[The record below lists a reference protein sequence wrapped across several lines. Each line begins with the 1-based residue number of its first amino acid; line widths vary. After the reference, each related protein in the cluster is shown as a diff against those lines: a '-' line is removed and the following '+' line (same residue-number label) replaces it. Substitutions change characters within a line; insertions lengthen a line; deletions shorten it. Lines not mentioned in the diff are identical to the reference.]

1 MKQNLLKNTIIA
13 SMVTCLFGT
22 IAACTSLS
30 DEDTLYE
37 ADAKSELSQTAS
49 VVNAG
54 ADVCTAEN
62 QGSCIVRYE
71 EPDLNLN
78 QVYAGYAVST
88 NSSYQAG
95 SVPVALSSP
104 VQIDGLSV
112 KDKVAQRQFAQQ
124 QADLAL
130 QPIQGGEVVCT
141 GDACSEA
148 LFKTEIEKIIQ
159 TTVNESQVGQV
170 GYVYVAADGQVVP
183 APVQNLVTPTTTAE
197 DIVAINQES
206 ATANPETVATTTEVV
221 TEEVAVNEETV
232 TETEKVTV
240 TKNDK
245 VVSLKDR
252 ITFGEEVHDWE
263 APAGESLRNL
273 LMRWGELSGWTVV
286 WKLDRDYNLE
296 AGVVFRGKFTEVAAA
311 FIRSFARA
319 TPAPI
324 GTFYKGNRVL
334 VINTQENENAD

>member
-1 MKQNLLKNTIIA
+1 MKQNLLKNTITA
-13 SMVTCLFGT
+13 GMVTCFLGSV
-22 IAACTSLS
+22 AACTSLS
-30 DEDTLYE
+30 DDETLV
-37 ADAKSELSQTAS
+37 SERSTELTQTMAVS
-49 VVNAG
+49 DQG
-54 ADVCTAEN
+54 VCTAEN

-78 QVYAGYAVST
+78 QAYAGYAVST

-104 VQIDGLSV
+104 VGIDGLSV
-112 KDKVAQRQFAQQ
+112 KDKVAQRNFAQQ

-130 QPIQGGEVVCT
+130 KPIQGGEVVCT

-148 LFKTEIEKIIQ
+148 LFKTEIEKTIH
-159 TTVNESQVGQV
+159 TTVTENQVGQA
-170 GYVYVAADGQVVP
+170 GYVYVAADGQVVA
-183 APVQNLVTPTTTAE
+183 APVNNLVTPTTQVQDIATNAAVDTAT
-197 DIVAINQES
+197 VSQQG
-206 ATANPETVATTTEVV
+206 ETVQQQTEV
-221 TEEVAVNEETV
+221 AQQK
-232 TETEKVTV
+232 TET
-240 TKNDK
+240 

-252 ITFGEEVHDWE
+252 LAFGEAVHDWE